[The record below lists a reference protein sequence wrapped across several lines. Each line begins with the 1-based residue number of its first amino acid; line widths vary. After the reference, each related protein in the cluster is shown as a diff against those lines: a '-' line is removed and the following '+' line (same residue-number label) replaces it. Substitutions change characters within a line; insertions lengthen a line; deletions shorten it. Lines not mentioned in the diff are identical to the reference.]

1 MKKYFIFCVM
11 MLQIGWVKS
20 QTNWKYSD
28 NFSAN
33 CMGNFKNT
41 QALNEF
47 ISIQNDSIIVA
58 NSFEFQCCPQF
69 AMMISDIQNDS
80 IYVTFQDT
88 SKYICTCTCTFH
100 SRLNIGKYT
109 SDKLKINLNGIWYS
123 IGEQDFAPIGTE
135 WYYTEGI
142 ALEPITSYLKI
153 TSVKD
158 TILSGKRCRVLQK
171 QGNPGCNGRPDT
183 EYLYEEN
190 SILYFWEEAFNRF
203 QVLYDFNK
211 KVNEFWTIEVNN
223 YRSDNRIDT
232 TKVVVD
238 SISSITIN
246 NQSFK
251 VFYVT
256 YNMLSKTYPYSYTSK
271 IIEKLGDIRYLFNF
285 FPEIAVT
292 VCDGNYADGLRCYN
306 DPKRGNYS
314 TGIAESCT
322 YYHIGFDLIES
333 ISNANVNVFPNPG
346 DGKFEVHSNSSQ
358 TLTAQVKDITGR
370 LIVAKEF
377 DSHILIDLTNYPDGM
392 YLLTIIEKDK
402 KIGWMKLIKK

>member
-1 MKKYFIFCVM
+1 M

-135 WYYTEGI
+135 WYYTERFAFSGDI
-142 ALEPITSYLKI
+142 NYLKI
-153 TSVKD
+153 SSKRD
-158 TILSGKRCRVLQK
+158 TTISGKLCRVIQK
-171 QGNPGCNGRPDT
+171 ERNLLCNNRPEI
-183 EYLYEEN
+183 EYMYEEN
-190 SILYFWEEAFNRF
+190 SILYFWDEAFNRF

-211 KVNEFWTIEVNN
+211 TVNDYWIIEVN
-223 YRSDNRIDT
+223 DT
-232 TKVVVD
+232 WTNTLDTIKVVVD
-238 SISSITIN
+238 SISSMTIN

-251 VFYVT
+251 VLYVT
-256 YNMLSKTYPYSYTSK
+256 YNSLSKRYPYSYTSK
-271 IIEKLGDIRYLFNF
+271 IIEKIGDTSFLFNF
-285 FPEIAVT
+285 YPESSLI
-292 VCDGNYADGLRCYN
+292 CDANFSGGLRCYN
-306 DPKRGNYS
+306 DPTRGNYS

-322 YYHIGFDLIES
+322 YLHIWNGLNES
-333 ISNANVNVFPNPG
+333 ISNININVFPNPG
-346 DGKFEVHSNSSQ
+346 DGLFEVHSNSNQ
-358 TLTAQVKDITGR
+358 TLTAEVKDITGR
-370 LIVAKEF
+370 LIVTKEF
-377 DSHILIDLTNYPDGM
+377 DSHILIDLTNYPNGL
-392 YLLTIIEKDK
+392 YLLTIIEKAK
-402 KIGWMKLIKK
+402 KIGWKKLIKK